1 MIPVRE
7 NSEVVIIYPEGTG
20 QRMWNCKGEERLSM
34 IFLWGEQATECE
46 IARGRKMLSILFE
59 TIKGLL
65 TNQWMVLWGK
75 SERETHGS
83 LPPKY
88 AELSCSFYHWENNNH
103 PTKKWFQGWSDCW
116 MMLFFR
122 EKKCFWV
129 NNHEIVGWDLMRWT
143 RCNLQWCFRKCHA
156 KISEAQCYVRKAGL
170 WRLRNQRTA
179 WWLNSRT
186 TNMDI
191 IRIGILKWSKIETK
205 TDILCVCRC
214 VL

>member
-1 MIPVRE
+1 MGRT
-7 NSEVVIIYPEGTG
+7 SH
-20 QRMWNCKGEERLSM
+20 RMWNCKGEKDVINLVWNNQGIADQSM
-34 IFLWGEQATECE
+34 DGFVGKIWTGNPWVFTPKICRAVLQ
-46 IARGRKMLSILFE
+46 
-59 TIKGLL
+59 LL
-65 TNQWMVLWGK
+65 PLGKQQSSNQKVVSGM
-75 SERETHGS
+75 
-83 LPPKY
+83 
-88 AELSCSFYHWENNNH
+88 
-103 PTKKWFQGWSDCW
+103 KWLLDDVVFQG
-116 MMLFFR
+116 
-122 EKKCFWV
+122 KKCFWV